1 MRKHN
6 VIFNQTIP
14 HTIVTV
20 AEVDSCTARV
30 ALKDP
35 ESGEKKK
42 KKRFHGKNFKL
53 SYCLE
58 VEVNRGINLEWV
70 MSSD

>member
-35 ESGEKKK
+35 ESGGEKKK
-42 KKRFHGKNFKL
+42 KAFQWEELQAFILPGSRGEKRYK
-53 SYCLE
+53 S
-58 VEVNRGINLEWV
+58 R
-70 MSSD
+70 MSHEQ